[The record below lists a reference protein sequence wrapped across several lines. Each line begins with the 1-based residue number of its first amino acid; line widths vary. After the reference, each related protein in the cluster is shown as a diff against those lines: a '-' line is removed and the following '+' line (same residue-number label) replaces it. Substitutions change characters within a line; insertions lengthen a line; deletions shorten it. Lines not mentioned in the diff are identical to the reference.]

1 MNLEMIQSRI
11 QDIEQMRSASNENEA
26 ALMKWKG
33 RNGTD
38 RLDEPIS
45 SLSFRFFLA
54 LAILAFLIYA
64 DYRELPRTGN
74 LLTEAENAISYN
86 IKLED
91 MENLEQIWYTISETI
106 RLPGQK
112 ESNEKG

>member
-11 QDIEQMRSASNENEA
+11 QDIEQMRSASSENEA
-26 ALMKWKG
+26 ALMRRKG

-38 RLDEPIS
+38 SAAAPVS

-64 DYRELPRTGN
+64 NYQGLPGSGD
-74 LLTEAENAISYN
+74 LLPKVEHAISYN

-91 MENLEQIWYTISETI
+91 MENLEEIWYTISETI
-106 RLPGQK
+106 RLPGK
-112 ESNEKG
+112 M